1 VRYMRNAT
9 NSAVACTGAG
19 GVMCSGYQGACRSI
33 HLSAGPMTGRPC
45 HPRDRMI
52 PEPDQSILGG
62 DPAAAPAFALARL
75 AGRCLSLGAHRCS
88 RPLQGF

>member
-1 VRYMRNAT
+1 
-9 NSAVACTGAG
+9 
-19 GVMCSGYQGACRSI
+19 
-33 HLSAGPMTGRPC
+33 
-45 HPRDRMI
+45 MI